1 MFETFPEA
9 EPSRRVRSELL
20 DDEEDAEVPEAG
32 DAPIEHR
39 RIDRSQASQRFRH
52 ATPAPDDSGV
62 SRTRAH
68 ALEPAY
74 EAEPERGEPPWARLA
89 RLQDEARELEAQ
101 LQDGSRGQ
109 QLPAVRMLE
118 HVHQLQRRLQRI
130 EGDAG
135 PPEVDTAALIRAL
148 GGAKDGA
155 EDGAEPPA
163 VPAEAGEPPVVHRAP
178 PALAALDERLAALE
192 SAVGVQQAT
201 PESAPLLATL
211 ARLEQQM
218 QLLAQPRHLD
228 MLRQRAKLLTAELDR
243 VAESRKR
250 LGAGDALA
258 PHTLARLE
266 ELHAL
271 QSRIEPLI
279 PLAPAL
285 LTRLQTLAPLHASAS
300 SLTAQVERLEQA
312 DAAQATQQ
320 RELNTMLQR
329 LEESMRENAGVV
341 QRNMEALEQRVEALG
356 VRIGALGAERRG

>member
-20 DDEEDAEVPEAG
+20 DDEEDAEAPEAG

-52 ATPAPDDSGV
+52 ATPAPEDSGV
-62 SRTRAH
+62 HRTRAH

-101 LQDGSRGQ
+101 LQDGSRGEQ
-109 QLPAVRMLE
+109 PPAVRMLE

-148 GGAKDGA
+148 GGA

-163 VPAEAGEPPVVHRAP
+163 APAEAGAP
-178 PALAALDERLAALE
+178 PAARAAPPVLAALDERLAALE
-192 SAVGVQQAT
+192 SAVGVRQAA

-271 QSRIEPLI
+271 QGRIEPLI

-300 SLTAQVERLEQA
+300 SLAAQVERLEQA
-312 DAAQATQQ
+312 DAAQATRQ

-341 QRNMEALEQRVEALG
+341 HRNMEALEQRVEALG
-356 VRIGALGAERRG
+356 ARIGDLGAERRG